1 MIACDDYILIRTFL
15 FPALFLAAWSGGLA
29 YGETAMLECVADT
42 SIPSTDGHAV
52 ELRLPQAI
60 LMNFRFAAV
69 RDWAVTKATLLLH
82 VAGGDPLRSLDIA
95 TINVMWDEKS
105 AGSLDIKKLQ
115 FLGHKVESKPDG
127 WVSIAVEPPL
137 VELLTAGKGTGFAIR
152 DRSTSRQHKI
162 HSRESVQFQPYLI
175 VEGRPR

>member
-1 MIACDDYILIRTFL
+1 ML
-15 FPALFLAAWSGGLA
+15 FFAAWPGGA
-29 YGETAMLECVADT
+29 AFGETAMLECVADT
-42 SIPSTDGHAV
+42 SLSSTDGHAV

-82 VAGGDPLRSLDIA
+82 VAGGDPLRALDVA
-95 TINVMWDEKS
+95 TVPVGWDEKS
-105 AGSLDIKKLQ
+105 AGGVDLRKLL
-115 FLGHKVESKPDG
+115 FLGHKVDSKPDG
-127 WVSIAVEPPL
+127 WVSIAVEPSL
-137 VELLTAGKGTGFAIR
+137 VELLTAGKGTGLAIR
-152 DRSTSRQHKI
+152 DRSTSRSHSF

>member
-1 MIACDDYILIRTFL
+1 
-15 FPALFLAAWSGGLA
+15 
-29 YGETAMLECVADT
+29 MLECVADT
-42 SIPSTDGHAV
+42 SLSSTDGHAV

-82 VAGGDPLRSLDIA
+82 VAGGDPLRALDVA
-95 TINVMWDEKS
+95 TVPVGWDEKS
-105 AGSLDIKKLQ
+105 AGGVDLRKLQ
-115 FLGHKVESKPDG
+115 FLSHKVESKPDG
-127 WVSIAVEPPL
+127 WVSIAVEPSL
-137 VELLTAGKGTGFAIR
+137 VELLTAGKGTGLAIR
-152 DRSTSRQHKI
+152 DRSTSRSHSF